1 MTMRRPHIPSFVVA
15 IGVALS
21 VVVVA
26 AACGSSSPSASSTS
40 SPGAGGAASAA
51 AQVKS
56 SWERFFAGTTPA
68 ATKVA
73 LLQNG
78 SRYARDITAQAALP
92 IGKGLQAKVT
102 SVKMVSPTKAQVTY
116 TILVAGQPVL
126 KNATGEAVMQGGT
139 WKVSVASFQTLLG
152 LEKQSGGT
160 SGSSSPTP

>member
-1 MTMRRPHIPSFVVA
+1 MTVRRPHIPSFALAV
-15 IGVALS
+15 GVALS
-21 VVVVA
+21 LVVVA

-68 ATKVA
+68 AAKVA

-78 SRYARDITAQAALP
+78 SRYARVINAQSALP

-116 TILVAGQPVL
+116 TEPRGRPAGAQRHR
-126 KNATGEAVMQGGT
+126 
-139 WKVSVASFQTLLG
+139 
-152 LEKQSGGT
+152 
-160 SGSSSPTP
+160 